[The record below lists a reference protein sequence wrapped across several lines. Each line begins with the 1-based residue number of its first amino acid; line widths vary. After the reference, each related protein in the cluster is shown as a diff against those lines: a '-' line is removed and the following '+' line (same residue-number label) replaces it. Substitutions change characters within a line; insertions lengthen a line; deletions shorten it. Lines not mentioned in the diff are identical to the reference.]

1 MTPEVHPEEALDLAI
16 AGKLPDADRPAL
28 EQHLAVCRA
37 CKGHL
42 ALLSATR
49 QLCAAQPWDERSN
62 RQAIE
67 HALSRYAKPRWPR
80 LPFSAGRSRWLLVT
94 AGMILAAGGMASAA
108 WWYRQAPVSEE
119 GLRAQRER
127 PAAAAPAHARL
138 NPALAALAPA
148 SLEAVPSPPP
158 GLESAGL
165 ESAALDSTANEG
177 GHASSARTARVLPSA
192 SALFEQASALRARN
206 RLDDSMAAFRKLQ
219 QLFPQSRECRLSYAL
234 VGRMLLDR
242 GHPAQALAQFDRHLV
257 QGGEAAEEALAGR
270 ATALGQLGRVSAER
284 ESWQR
289 LLNSY
294 PSSVYAGQA
303 KNRLMQM
310 RRSEEVFPVGD
321 PSL

>member
-1 MTPEVHPEEALDLAI
+1 MNLELHPEEALDLAI
-16 AGKLPDADRPAL
+16 AGRLPDADRPAL

-42 ALLSATR
+42 ALLGASR
-49 QLCAAQPWDERSN
+49 QLRAAQPWDERSN

-67 HALSRYAKPRWPR
+67 HALSRCVKPRWSR

-119 GLRAQRER
+119 GFRAQRKR
-127 PAAAAPAHARL
+127 PAAAAPVHARPKL
-138 NPALAALAPA
+138 ALTATAPE

-158 GLESAGL
+158 VL
-165 ESAALDSTANEG
+165 ESAALDSTVLEG
-177 GHASSARTARVLPSA
+177 GHASSARTARVLFSA

-206 RLDDSMAAFRKLQ
+206 RLDDSMAVFRKLQ

-242 GHPAQALAQFDRHLV
+242 GHPAQALAQFDRHLA
-257 QGGEAAEEALAGR
+257 QGGEVAEEALAGR
-270 ATALGQLGRVSAER
+270 AAALGQLGRVSAER

-303 KNRLMQM
+303 KNRLMQI
-310 RRSEEVFPVGD
+310 RHSEEVFPVGD
-321 PSL
+321 SSL